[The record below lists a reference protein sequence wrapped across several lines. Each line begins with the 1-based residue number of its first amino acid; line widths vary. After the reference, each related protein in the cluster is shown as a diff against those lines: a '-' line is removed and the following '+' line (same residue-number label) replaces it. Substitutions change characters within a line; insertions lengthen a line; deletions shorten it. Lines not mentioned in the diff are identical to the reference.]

1 MGSQIVGNLISAYV
15 LGSLSEVS
23 YMLIMLA
30 IAFIACI
37 TFIFLRAPNV
47 FKKPVSL
54 KFVEDIME
62 RQSVHSSIRAS

>member
-15 LGSLSEVS
+15 LGSLSEVI
-23 YMLIMLA
+23 YILIMLI

-37 TFIFLRAPNV
+37 TFCFLKAPNV

-62 RQSVHSSIRAS
+62 RQSVH